1 MSESPYI
8 EQRNGGFYVRN
19 SRVPLD
25 VIVYRYKDGASVED
39 IRDSFPVL
47 TLEEIHGSL
56 AFYLGHVAEVE
67 ASLEEEEKLWEE
79 FRKAHPAPADLK
91 ERLDRARQERLSQ
104 RR

>member
-1 MSESPYI
+1 MSDSTYI

-47 TLEEIHGSL
+47 TLEEIHGAL

-67 ASLEEEEKLWEE
+67 ASLEEYERLAEE
-79 FRKAHPAPADLK
+79 FRKAHPAPPELK
-91 ERLDRARQERLSQ
+91 ERLERRWQERLSQ